1 MRAAP
6 EMVRALPVPDLP
18 DLRVVPLDTL
28 ALHEWMDGRRAP
40 PLVEALKS
48 DRVLKNPP
56 VVHPV
61 SQRSERF
68 VVLDGA
74 NRATAFRLLGLRH
87 ILVQVVHAG
96 NTTVQL
102 ETWNHVISCL
112 QAEALVEALERFPD
126 LALIPSDLERADYQ
140 VSLGA
145 SLAYVSLPDGTAL
158 EVVGETRPLEWRIR
172 NLNLLV
178 EAYRDRCRLSRTTAR
193 NAAGLSA
200 VFPDIS
206 GLIVFPRFDQ
216 EEVLQAASAGWLLP
230 PGLTRFV
237 ISPRALRVNYPLERL
252 AADRSLAEKRGELE
266 AWLRAKAENRRVRF
280 YAEATFLFD
289 E

>member
-1 MRAAP
+1 M
-6 EMVRALPVPDLP
+6 LPVPDLP
-18 DLRVVPLDTL
+18 DLRVVPLE
-28 ALHEWMDGRRAP
+28 ALVIHEWMDERRAP
-40 PLVEALKS
+40 PLVGALQA

-74 NRATAFRLLGLRH
+74 NRLTAFRMLGLPH

-96 NTTVQL
+96 GTTVQL

-112 QAEALVEALERFPD
+112 EADGLIEALERFPD
-126 LALIPSDLERADYQ
+126 LTFIPSDLERADYQ
-140 VSLGA
+140 VSVGA
-145 SLAYVSLPDGTAL
+145 SLAYLSLPDGRAL
-158 EVVGETRPLEWRIR
+158 EVVGETRPLEWRVR

-178 EAYRDRCRLSRTTAR
+178 GAYRDRCRLSRSTAR
-193 NAAGLSA
+193 SAAGLSA

-206 GLIVFPRFDQ
+206 GLVVFPRFQQ

-230 PGLTRFV
+230 AGLTRFV
-237 ISPRALRVNYPLERL
+237 ISPRALRLNYPLERL
-252 AADRSLAEKRGELE
+252 AANRSLDEKQAELE
-266 AWLRAKAENRRVRF
+266 AWVRAKAEDRRVRF

>member
-1 MRAAP
+1 M
-6 EMVRALPVPDLP
+6 LPVPDLP
-18 DLRVVPLDTL
+18 DLRVVPLEAL
-28 ALHEWMDGRRAP
+28 VLHEWMDERRAP
-40 PLVEALKS
+40 PLVDALQA

-56 VVHPV
+56 IVHLV
-61 SQRSERF
+61 SQRSVRF

-74 NRATAFRLLGLRH
+74 NRLTAFRMLGLPH

-112 QAEALVEALERFPD
+112 EADGLIEALERFPD
-126 LALIPSDLERADYQ
+126 LTFIPSDLERAEYQ
-140 VSLGA
+140 VSIGA
-145 SLAYVSLPDGTAL
+145 SLAYLSLPDGRAL
-158 EVVGETRPLEWRIR
+158 EVVGETRPLEWRVR

-178 EAYRDRCRLSRTTAR
+178 SAYRDRCRLSRSTAR
-193 NAAGLSA
+193 SAAGLSA

-206 GLIVFPRFDQ
+206 GLVVFPRFQQ

-230 PGLTRFV
+230 AGLTRFV
-237 ISPRALRVNYPLERL
+237 ISPRALRLNYPLERL
-252 AADRSLAEKRGELE
+252 AADRSLDEKQAELE
-266 AWLRAKAENRRVRF
+266 AWVRAKAEDRRVRF

>member
-1 MRAAP
+1 M
-6 EMVRALPVPDLP
+6 LPIPDLP
-18 DLRVVPLDTL
+18 DLRVVPLESL
-28 ALHEWMDGRRAP
+28 ALHEWMDERRAP
-40 PLVEALKS
+40 PLVDALHADK
-48 DRVLKNPP
+48 VLKNPP
-56 VVHPV
+56 VVHPL

-74 NRATAFRLLGLRH
+74 NRSTAFRLLGLPH

-96 NTTVQL
+96 NTTVRL

-112 QAEALVEALERFPD
+112 EADRLVQALERFPD
-126 LALIPSDLERADYQ
+126 LTFIPSDLERADYQ
-140 VSLGA
+140 VGVGA
-145 SLAYVSLPDGTAL
+145 SLAYLSLPDGRAL
-158 EVVGETRPLEWRIR
+158 EVVGETRPLEWRVR

-178 EAYRDRCRLSRTTAR
+178 GAYRERCRLSRTTAR
-193 NAAGLSA
+193 TAAGLSA

-206 GLIVFPRFDQ
+206 GLIVFPRFQQ

-230 PGLTRFV
+230 AGLTRFV

-252 AADRSLAEKRGELE
+252 AANRSLEEKRAELE
-266 AWLRAKAENRRVRF
+266 TWVRDKAENRRVRF